1 MARVL
6 LSSVTAPLGARHG
19 DGSAVGYELLH
30 AQVTRAQGAFS
41 PRAVHLQYGL
51 EYIAANLD
59 TPVVTLHYATDETFV
74 EELRSGGYS
83 HVGIAFNLSTA
94 HKMRSMCKLVRQHA
108 PQATIILGGY
118 GTVLPDEELLR
129 HGDVICRGEGVS
141 FMRELLGEPPRTP
154 PFDHPLVV
162 SKLKVLG
169 LTAGSTGLIFAGLG
183 CPNGCDFCATS
194 HFFDRRHIRLLPT
207 GQDLL
212 EVIEGYRAL
221 DPEIEFTVLDEDFL
235 LNKRRAMELRELLLA
250 RDLHL
255 DMFVFASVKALSKY
269 SPQQLVEM
277 GVGGV
282 WIGFE
287 GSRSGYAKREGRP
300 VAELVADL
308 KRHGILV
315 LASMIVGLDYQTPAI
330 VRAEFEELMGLG
342 PTLSQFLIYGP
353 TPGTPLGERALR
365 EGLFRPEYAADPERM
380 WRESDGFSCLI
391 RHPHMAPQQIEEL
404 QRWCF
409 EEDFRRQGPSVVRTA
424 EVWLEAWEAL
434 RDSPVP
440 ALRRRAEHAARRLAR
455 VGTLVPAAVALAPSR
470 EARRRAIELGRQLR
484 RLTSGKDRLLNAA
497 LGVAALPVA
506 LATAAALKLDLD
518 RAPNCVRH
526 DWGDGARPL
535 VVRLGKGCLER
546 MSA

>member
-30 AQVTRAQGAFS
+30 AQVTLAQGAFS
-41 PRAVHLQYGL
+41 PRAVHVQYGL

-59 TPVVTLHYATDETFV
+59 TPAVTLHYADDETFAA
-74 EELRSGGYS
+74 ELRSGGYS

-94 HKMRSMCKLVRQHA
+94 HKMRSMCRLVREHA
-108 PQATIILGGY
+108 PEATIVVGGY

-129 HGDVICRGEGVS
+129 HADVICRGEGTS
-141 FMRELLGEPPRTP
+141 FMRELLGEPVRTP

-169 LTAGSTGLIFAGLG
+169 LEVGTTGLIFGGLG

-194 HFFDRRHIRLLPT
+194 HFFDRRHVRLLPT
-207 GQDLL
+207 GRDLL
-212 EVIEGYRAL
+212 EVIEGYKAI
-221 DPEIEFTVLDEDFL
+221 DPAIEFTVLDEDFL
-235 LNKRRAMELRELLLA
+235 LNKRRALELRELLLA
-250 RDLHL
+250 RGMHL
-255 DMFVFASVKALSKY
+255 DMFVFASVRALSAY
-269 SPQQLVEM
+269 TPQQLVEM
-277 GVGGV
+277 GIGGV

-315 LASMIVGLDYQTPAI
+315 LASMIVGLDYQTPEI
-330 VRAEFEELMGLG
+330 VRAEFEELMALG

-353 TPGTPLGERALR
+353 TPGTPLGERAVR
-365 EGLFRPEYAADPERM
+365 EGMLRPEYVADPERM

-391 RHPHMAPQQIEEL
+391 QHPHMAPQEIEEL
-404 QRWCF
+404 QRRCF
-409 EEDFRRQGPSVVRTA
+409 QEDFRRQGPSIVRTA
-424 EVWLEAWEAL
+424 EVWLEAWEAH

-440 ALRRRAEHAARRLAR
+440 SLHRRADYAAARLAR
-455 VGTLVPAAVALAPSR
+455 VGALIPASVALAPSK
-470 EARRRAIELGRQLR
+470 EARRRSLALGRQLR
-484 RLTSGKDRLLNAA
+484 RLTGPKDRLLNAA
-497 LGVAALPVA
+497 LGVAALPAA
-506 LATAAALKLDLD
+506 LAIEVALKLD
-518 RAPNCVRH
+518 REPPPPCVRH
-526 DWGDGARPL
+526 DWGDDAHPP
-535 VVRLGKGCLER
+535 VVQLSGTCPDR